1 MTLLCVK
8 KSYNEFVILGIWNFF
23 CNKTDYID
31 FQISINI
38 MDTKFKPRY
47 KHEQVLQISSMV
59 EWLKDREMQRSYIS
73 FKICCTFCLTK
84 ISIVPLI
91 HFNIALVTQ
100 SQNDIWENLTMNSSN
115 LQILNSNFDIHLP
128 SRHTLTHICTLTRV
142 IVALSNYFKSVP

>member
-1 MTLLCVK
+1 MNSK
-8 KSYNEFVILGIWNFF
+8 FQEYGIVSGY
-23 CNKTDYID
+23 DYIH

-47 KHEQVLQISSMV
+47 KHEQVLQISSIL
-59 EWLKDREMQRSYIS
+59 EWLTDREMQRSYFI
-73 FKICCTFCLTK
+73 FKYVALFALQK

-91 HFNIALVTQ
+91 HFNIVLVTQ
-100 SQNDIWENLTMNSSN
+100 SRNDIWENLTMNNSK

-142 IVALSNYFKSVP
+142 IVALSNHFKSFP